1 MFRATAAG
9 MADLAKGR
17 EMGNALV
24 IDDQPEMLNMMK
36 IVLERLG
43 FDVTAAPSGK
53 SIVHDL
59 DDAFYDIIVTDIFM
73 PDTDGIEVIRKLRSS
88 RPDIPVLAVSGGGTN
103 LDGDFL
109 RVAKLLGASDVLQK
123 PFMPDDLKRAV
134 QDLIA
139 GDRSIRG
146 SVGCPGTMP
155 GNSAP

>member
-1 MFRATAAG
+1 
-9 MADLAKGR
+9 
-17 EMGNALV
+17 MGNALV

-73 PDTDGIEVIRKLRSS
+73 PDTDGIEVIRKLRRSG
-88 RPDIPVLAVSGGGTN
+88 PDIPVLAVSGGGAK

-139 GDRSIRG
+139 GDRSLPT
-146 SVGCPGTMP
+146 SLGCPGTMP

>member
-1 MFRATAAG
+1 
-9 MADLAKGR
+9 
-17 EMGNALV
+17 MGSALV

-36 IVLERLG
+36 VVLERLG

-59 DDAFYDIIVTDIFM
+59 DDAFYDIIITDIFM

-103 LDGDFL
+103 LEGDFL

-134 QDLIA
+134 RDLVA
-139 GDRSIRG
+139 RDRNMPG
-146 SVGCPGTMP
+146 SVCCPGAMS
-155 GNSAP
+155 GNSVV